1 MHWIRSTKTDSYDW
15 HLSNAKTNN
24 ATIRNNR
31 RDVGNIMIA
40 ISGEAKVHLTEL
52 LLGLVHSKRPTK
64 ACDTNGQILLSI
76 F

>member
-1 MHWIRSTKTDSYDW
+1 MIGI
-15 HLSNAKTNN
+15 SNAKTNN

-31 RDVGNIMIA
+31 RDVGNIIMIA